1 MEKKSS
7 PAKKKPIGRPPLD
20 PENRKTDYLDVRFS
34 PAEMLKIR
42 EIAAKNGGLSAWV
55 RARLGL

>member
-1 MEKKSS
+1 MKKSL
-7 PAKKKPIGRPPLD
+7 KKRGGPRENSGRPKL
-20 PENRKTDYLDVRFS
+20 ENPRRRNLVVRVTDG
-34 PAEMLKIR
+34 EWEQIR